1 MYYAYTAL
9 AVVQAFGQEGGKL
22 VSGLVAVQSVQVN
35 FTLNDPAPAA
45 QITQNVLRQPL
56 MQILRLIPAFQA
68 VLQFDAA
75 MQAFMQ
81 CRAFV
86 SDVLKW
92 ASRGRDP
99 AMLYLIR
106 RRKSFNAS
114 HRSVKSELL
123 GVC

>member
-123 GVC
+123 GVS

>member
-86 SDVLKW
+86 GDVLKW
-92 ASRGRDP
+92 ASRGRNP

>member
-9 AVVQAFGQEGGKL
+9 AVVQAFGQEGGKP

>member
-9 AVVQAFGQEGGKL
+9 AVVQAFGQEGGKP

-45 QITQNVLRQPL
+45 QITQNILRQPL
-56 MQILRLIPAFQA
+56 MQILRFIPAFQA

-86 SDVLKW
+86 GDVLKW
-92 ASRGRDP
+92 ASRGRNP

>member
-86 SDVLKW
+86 GDVLKW
-92 ASRGRDP
+92 ASRGRYP

-123 GVC
+123 GVS

>member
-56 MQILRLIPAFQA
+56 MQILRFIPAFQA

-86 SDVLKW
+86 GDVLKW
-92 ASRGRDP
+92 ASRGRNP